1 MLPDVCNSSDVP
13 RLSVTKGLSSVRA
26 RALQCWCSNVCCC
39 CLLPLV
45 TVGGCHLCFG
55 GLCWE
60 VVRLFVFVLGKEDNT
75 NSSTL
80 HRMIGFVQFPWLHC
94 CPNTLWGVS
103 VIAVKRLLVNPRNR
117 RRKTR
122 VLVDPEISHH
132 TAALTCLAI
141 LQIEQKH
148 KSIVQCHVLFSNRSS
163 K

>member
-1 MLPDVCNSSDVP
+1 MLSDVRRHPDVPDVP
-13 RLSVTKGLSSVRA
+13 RLCVTKGLSSVRA

-75 NSSTL
+75 NGSTL
-80 HRMIGFVQFPWLHC
+80 HRMIGFVQFPWPHC

-103 VIAVKRLLVNPRNR
+103 VIAVKRLLVNPGIDGG
-117 RRKTR
+117 KQ
-122 VLVDPEISHH
+122 V
-132 TAALTCLAI
+132 CLWTLKYHI
-141 LQIEQKH
+141 TQPH
-148 KSIVQCHVLFSNRSS
+148 
-163 K
+163 